1 MKDTL
6 LLPMSLNKCLHRK
19 YLSSFSK
26 RYLEKKKKKSHE
38 EKVKEV
44 TREKDEMLWKV
55 QIPVVGRKELVV
67 WACSLC
73 RPHVRFDVES
83 LRNGKVETGSAV
95 LT

>member
-1 MKDTL
+1 MK
-6 LLPMSLNKCLHRK
+6 K
-19 YLSSFSK
+19 
-26 RYLEKKKKKSHE
+26 
-38 EKVKEV
+38 V

-67 WACSLC
+67 WVCSLY